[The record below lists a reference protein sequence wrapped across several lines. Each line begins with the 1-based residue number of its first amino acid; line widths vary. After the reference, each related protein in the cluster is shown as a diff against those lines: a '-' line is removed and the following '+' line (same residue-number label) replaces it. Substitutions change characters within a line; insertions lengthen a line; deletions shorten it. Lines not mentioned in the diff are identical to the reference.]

1 MNPEILAKIMGI
13 IAKTGDRVIVID
25 PKTGT
30 PFALMNLDQYEKLV
44 LPPKPPALA
53 GFDPAPFQ
61 EYHNSTVGQDE
72 RRGAGSPPLT
82 VPPASGMIDSVIP
95 PWVKPARGEDDWGG
109 NEEKEEDR
117 YYMEPTE

>member
-30 PFALMNLDQYEKLV
+30 PFALMSLDQYENLV
-44 LPPKPPALA
+44 MPGKGPVL
-53 GFDPAPFQ
+53 GGVDPAPFQ
-61 EYHNSTVGQDE
+61 EYHNSVVGQDE
-72 RRGAGSPPLT
+72 RRGAGNQPLT
-82 VPPASGMIDSVIP
+82 SPQASGMIDPAIA
-95 PWVKPARGEDDWGG
+95 PWAKAVRGGDDWGG
-109 NEEKEEDR
+109 NEEKDEDR